1 MNLLT
6 KEQVKRTVQT
16 VDKELLEKIEERLS
30 FAYPFEA
37 EKDIKTKV
45 SVSEIKHQRMQFEP
59 EEMETVQWYAEEETE
74 EIVPD
79 FIEKRDRVNRGALRG
94 SAMHLV
100 MQCLPFVGS
109 PSDGNKKQMYAWIAE
124 ELGKLKK
131 AGRLD
136 ETMYEL
142 VRIPMIVDF
151 FASSLGKRMVQ
162 ADQRE
167 ELRKEKAFVL
177 GIPAGEIWDCDSR
190 ELVLVQGIV
199 DAFFYEDGDIIL
211 MDYKTD
217 SVEKPEQLIQRYQAQ
232 LDLYARALE
241 EATGK
246 KAREKIIYS
255 FHLKKEIILP

>member
-1 MNLLT
+1 
-6 KEQVKRTVQT
+6 
-16 VDKELLEKIEERLS
+16 
-30 FAYPFEA
+30 
-37 EKDIKTKV
+37 
-45 SVSEIKHQRMQFEP
+45 
-59 EEMETVQWYAEEETE
+59 
-74 EIVPD
+74 
-79 FIEKRDRVNRGALRG
+79 
-94 SAMHLV
+94 MHLV
-100 MQCLPFVGS
+100 MQCLPFAGS

-124 ELGKLKK
+124 ELEKLKK

-246 KAREKIIYS
+246 KVREKIIYS
-255 FHLKKEIILP
+255 SI

>member
-1 MNLLT
+1 
-6 KEQVKRTVQT
+6 
-16 VDKELLEKIEERLS
+16 
-30 FAYPFEA
+30 
-37 EKDIKTKV
+37 
-45 SVSEIKHQRMQFEP
+45 
-59 EEMETVQWYAEEETE
+59 
-74 EIVPD
+74 
-79 FIEKRDRVNRGALRG
+79 
-94 SAMHLV
+94 
-100 MQCLPFVGS
+100 
-109 PSDGNKKQMYAWIAE
+109 MYAWIAE
-124 ELGKLKK
+124 ELEKLKK

-232 LDLYARALE
+232 LYLYARALE

-246 KAREKIIYS
+246 KVREKIIYS

>member
-1 MNLLT
+1 
-6 KEQVKRTVQT
+6 
-16 VDKELLEKIEERLS
+16 
-30 FAYPFEA
+30 
-37 EKDIKTKV
+37 
-45 SVSEIKHQRMQFEP
+45 
-59 EEMETVQWYAEEETE
+59 
-74 EIVPD
+74 
-79 FIEKRDRVNRGALRG
+79 
-94 SAMHLV
+94 MHLV
-100 MQCLPFVGS
+100 MQCLPFAGS

-124 ELGKLKK
+124 ELEKLKK

-142 VRIPMIVDF
+142 VRIPMIVI
-151 FASSLGKRMVQ
+151 SSHPRLESGWYRRISGKNCGRKRRLCLVSR
-162 ADQRE
+162 RE
-167 ELRKEKAFVL
+167 RS
-177 GIPAGEIWDCDSR
+177 GIADSR

-246 KAREKIIYS
+246 KVREKIIYS